1 MNQQVEQIR
10 IPITFDWVAKNGT
23 PGTSEWTLT
32 PDKWR
37 EVKEAFINT
46 LLGEKDQ
53 VIHMEVTLRDETN
66 TSRTYQGFIDVP
78 LILAKDFLGEF
89 LIFGD
94 DMIFTTDKA
103 YLLIGKIE
111 THLAWAE
118 KR

>member
-10 IPITFDWVAKNGT
+10 IPITFDWIENGS
-23 PGTSEWTLT
+23 PRTSEWTLT

-66 TSRTYQGFIDVP
+66 DSRTYQYFIDVP
-78 LILAKDFLGEF
+78 LRMEKDMLGEF
-89 LIFGD
+89 LVLGENK
-94 DMIFTTDKA
+94 MIILEHA
-103 YLLIGKIE
+103 YMLIGKIE
-111 THLAWAE
+111 THLAWVE